1 MIAANY
7 TNVRANLKSYM
18 DKAKNDYETIVITS
32 KDGNVVMLSEEEYNN
47 MKENLFI
54 MSNPAMVKR
63 LNESIEQIING
74 QFVELSLDEL
84 KEHED
89 WKNYVFIKRFWRL

>member
-74 QFVELSLDEL
+74 QFVELSLNEL

-89 WKNYVFIKRFWRL
+89 

>member
-1 MIAANY
+1 MQVQETVQEVNIMIAANY

-18 DKAKNDYETIVITS
+18 DKAKNDFETVVITS

-47 MKENLFI
+47 MIENLFI
-54 MSNPAMVKR
+54 MSDPEMVKR

-74 QFVELSLDEL
+74 EVVEFSIE
-84 KEHED
+84 EF
-89 WKNYVFIKRFWRL
+89 KNRQK

>member
-7 TNVRANLKSYM
+7 SNVRANLKSYM
-18 DKAKNDYETIVITS
+18 DKAKYDYETIVVTS
-32 KDGNVVMLSEEEYNN
+32 KDGNVVLISEEENNN

-63 LNESIEQIING
+63 LNESINQIINH
-74 QFVELSLDEL
+74 QFIEMSLEDL
-84 KEHED
+84 KKYED
-89 WKNYVFIKRFWRL
+89 

>member
-18 DKAKNDYETIVITS
+18 EKARNDYETVVITS

-74 QFVELSLDEL
+74 QFVELSLNEL
-84 KEHED
+84 KEYED
-89 WKNYVFIKRFWRL
+89 